1 MTPIRLIDEDPIDGK
16 RLGRHVE
23 HDPKSL
29 EYPAA
34 VAETLVT
41 TLHHRHARIFDQGQL
56 GSCTGNA
63 MAGVIGTD
71 PIYRGQG
78 HEHANEKLAVELYE
92 HATVIDGIPGEY
104 PPDDTGSSGLAVAK
118 AAQQLGF
125 IQSYTHA
132 FGLDHALGHL
142 GLAPVIIGIAWFDSF
157 DQPGPHGLLEISP
170 DAQIRGGH
178 EIEVLGLDVD
188 AQTIRGANSWGPHWG
203 DHGHF
208 TMRWATFDDLLAQ
221 QGDVTCF
228 A

>member
-1 MTPIRLIDEDPIDGK
+1 MTTTRLLDEDPVDGK

-23 HDPKSL
+23 HDTRSL
-29 EYPAA
+29 DYPAQ
-34 VAETLVT
+34 VAPALRTVQ
-41 TLHHRHARIFDQGQL
+41 HHRHARILDQGQL

-63 MAGVIGTD
+63 MAGIVGTD
-71 PIYRGQG
+71 PIFHTGD
-78 HEHANEKLAVELYE
+78 HVNEKLAVELYE
-92 HATVIDGIPGEY
+92 RATVLDGIPGEY

-118 AAQQLGF
+118 AAKELGF
-125 IQSYTHA
+125 IARYTHA

-142 GLAPVIIGIAWFDSF
+142 VLAPVIIGIAWFDSF
-157 DQPGPHGLLEISP
+157 DTPGPHGLIEISP

-178 EIEVLGLDVD
+178 ELEVLGLDTD
-188 AQTIRGANSWGPHWG
+188 TQTIRGANSWGTSWG

-208 TMRWATFDDLLAQ
+208 TMSWATFDDLLAN